1 MKTYQ
6 DLLEIGEN
14 EEKRMDFVKSVI
26 TWHQTTDLYKTAQ
39 IADDYYKRKN
49 RTILEYQKFLTKFTG
64 EVVPDVY
71 TSNYKLASNFYGRF
85 TTQLAQ
91 YLLGN
96 GISFEEESTKEKLG
110 DDFEKKVLKGTKL
123 ALTGGVCFGYW
134 NLDHLE
140 IFPVTEFAPLVD
152 EDTGKIRAGVRFWQ
166 LAPNKPIRA
175 VFYEED
181 GFTEYRWQ
189 DGKGTIVNDKRAYV
203 LNIKYTEN
211 SGEEIIEGENYE
223 GLPIFPLWCD
233 DTHQSTIVGLR
244 ENIDAYDL
252 IKSGFCN
259 TIDEASI
266 VYWTLNN
273 AGGMDD
279 VDLAQFLQRIKE
291 LHGAFTDD
299 NVTAEPHS
307 INPPIEGREKLLDRL
322 RADLYEDAMALDT
335 KDIADGAITATQIKA
350 SYEPI
355 NSKADDLEYQVTEFI
370 EKILELLGI
379 EDTPTYTRSKIVNTQ
394 EEIETII
401 ASAQY
406 LNDEYVAKKILEL
419 LGDADKIDEVLS
431 GLVEDRLMNY
441 DRATTAE
448 TTGLETESGVQEA

>member
-1 MKTYQ
+1 MIKIKTYQ
-6 DLLEIGEN
+6 DLIEVGEN
-14 EEKRMDFVKSVI
+14 ETKRMDFVKSVI
-26 TWHQTTDLYKTAQ
+26 DQHKKSDIYLTAQ
-39 IADDYYKRKN
+39 IAEDYYRHRN
-49 RTILEYQKFLTKFTG
+49 RTIMDYQKFLTKMTG
-64 EVVPDVY
+64 EIVPDVY

-96 GISFEEESTKEKLG
+96 GISFEEESTKERLG
-110 DDFEKKVLKGTKL
+110 KDFEKKILKATKY
-123 ALTGGVCFGYW
+123 ALIGAVCFGYW

-166 LAPNKPIRA
+166 LEGNKPLRA

-181 GFTEYRWQ
+181 GFTEYRWK

-203 LNIKYTEN
+203 LNIKYTE
-211 SGEEIIEGENYE
+211 SGSDEIVEGENYE
-223 GLPIFPLWCD
+223 GLPIFPLWGN

-273 AGGMDD
+273 AGGMDEL
-279 VDLAQFLQRIKE
+279 DLAQFLQRIRE
-291 LHGAFTDD
+291 LHGAFVDD

-307 INPPIEGREKLLDRL
+307 INPPIEGREKLLERI

-335 KDIADGAITATQIKA
+335 KNIADGAITATQIKA

-379 EDTPTYTRSKIVNTQ
+379 DDTPTYTRSKIVNTQ
-394 EEIETII
+394 EEIETVI

-419 LGDADKIDEVLS
+419 LGDADKTEEVLS
-431 GLVEDRLMNY
+431 GLVEDRLLSY
-441 DRATTAE
+441 DRAGDIETA
-448 TTGLETESGVQEA
+448 

>member
-1 MKTYQ
+1 MYTYQ
-6 DLLEIGEN
+6 DLIEVGEN
-14 EEKRMDFVKSVI
+14 ETKRMDFVKSVI
-26 TWHQTTDLYKTAQ
+26 DQHKKSDIYLTAQ
-39 IADDYYKRKN
+39 IAEDYYRHRN
-49 RTILEYQKFLTKFTG
+49 RTIMDYQKFLTKMTG
-64 EVVPDVY
+64 EIVPDVY

-96 GISFEEESTKEKLG
+96 GISFEEESTKERLG
-110 DDFEKKVLKGTKL
+110 KDFEKKILKATKY
-123 ALTGGVCFGYW
+123 ALIGAVCFGYW

-166 LAPNKPIRA
+166 LEGNKPLRA

-181 GFTEYRWQ
+181 GFTEYRWK

-203 LNIKYTEN
+203 LNIKYTE
-211 SGEEIIEGENYE
+211 SGSDEIVEGENYE
-223 GLPIFPLWCD
+223 GLPIFPLWGN

-273 AGGMDD
+273 AGGMDEI
-279 VDLAQFLQRIKE
+279 DLAQFLQRIRE
-291 LHGAFTDD
+291 LHGAFVDD

-307 INPPIEGREKLLDRL
+307 INPPIEGREKLLDRI

-335 KDIADGAITATQIKA
+335 KNIADGAITATQIKA

-379 EDTPTYTRSKIVNTQ
+379 DDTPTYTRSKIVNTQ
-394 EEIETII
+394 EEIETVIT
-401 ASAQY
+401 SAQY

-419 LGDADKIDEVLS
+419 LGDADKTEEVLS
-431 GLVEDRLMNY
+431 GLVEDRLLSY
-441 DRATTAE
+441 DRAGDIETA
-448 TTGLETESGVQEA
+448 